1 MPDSILCRST
11 FAALEHSAG
20 TLKRL
25 AKHVVAQASSVLA
38 LLEQLE
44 TAEDELMVALGE
56 LGRWLEGGYG
66 VTGDVWDA
74 EGGIRKVASE
84 RRRRDRED
92 LEVMVIHS
100 LEAVKGEIKRQGLAG
115 HGAQAKFEVRQRPI
129 Q

>member
-1 MPDSILCRST
+1 MT
-11 FAALEHSAG
+11 
-20 TLKRL
+20 
-25 AKHVVAQASSVLA
+25 QASAVLA

-44 TAEDELMVALGE
+44 SAEDELMVALGD

-92 LEVMVIHS
+92 LEVMIIHP
-100 LEAVKGEIKRQGLAG
+100 LEAIKGEIKRQGLAG
-115 HGAQAKFEVRQRPI
+115 HGAQAKFEVRQQHSTPRNGI
-129 Q
+129 